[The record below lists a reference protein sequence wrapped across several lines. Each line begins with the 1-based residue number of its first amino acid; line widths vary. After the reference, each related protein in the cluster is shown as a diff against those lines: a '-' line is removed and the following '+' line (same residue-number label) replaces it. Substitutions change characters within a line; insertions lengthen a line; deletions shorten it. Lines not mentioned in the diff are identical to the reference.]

1 MTRSYDMANKKLS
14 SFLVVVVL
22 GFFLRFSAILYK
34 QIALIKIQA
43 ARNEKL
49 FQQVYK
55 KTDVLYWLAKP
66 CIIVD

>member
-1 MTRSYDMANKKLS
+1 MANKKLS
-14 SFLVVVVL
+14 SFLVVVAVVL
-22 GFFLRFSAILYK
+22 FFLRFSAILYK
-34 QIALIKIQA
+34 QISLIKIQT

-66 CIIVD
+66 GIIVD